1 MNFGFPDCGKK
12 SVYGIK
18 HKNTKPAIAIEYRE
32 EQYNKEFK
40 QL

>member
-18 HKNTKPAIAIEYRE
+18 HKNTKPAIEYRE